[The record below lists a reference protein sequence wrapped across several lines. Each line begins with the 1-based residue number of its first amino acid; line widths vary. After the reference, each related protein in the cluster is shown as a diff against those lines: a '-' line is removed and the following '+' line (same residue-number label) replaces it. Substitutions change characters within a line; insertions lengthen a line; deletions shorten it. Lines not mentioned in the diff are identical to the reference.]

1 MNSEVVAKSGLAI
14 GVIAAS
20 VKQMSELGRLVKGA
34 GYTVAASVEIKPG
47 LCGPLPQ
54 VDVWVANLDLHDPG
68 VRAVMDGL
76 DLDGPPVIYEDD
88 LQLVPDP
95 AAGKTADEK
104 PLLPAEIRQQKERRL
119 ALKLRQLVR
128 DSAVE
133 TRRRAQKVWV
143 LAASTGGPDAVAQFL
158 AGIPDDLDGV
168 AFLYVQHIEHQA
180 LESLQK
186 VVIRHCGWC
195 VENTDETRVIREKTV
210 YLISPRHQIELL
222 EGGVLSPLPDQPW
235 GGRYRPS
242 IDQVIAKVARIYRDR
257 GGAIVF
263 TGMGDDGANSC
274 TMLHHRGGQ
283 VWIQTAASCAIDSM
297 PVSVEKKGCVQF
309 SAAPTELARQFVNLH
324 KHGARPLR
332 P

>member
-1 MNSEVVAKSGLAI
+1 MSSGLAV

-34 GYTVAASVEIKPG
+34 GYTVSASVEIKPG
-47 LCGPLPQ
+47 FAGPLPR

-88 LQLVPDP
+88 LQLVPDAAAQP
-95 AAGKTADEK
+95 AGEK
-104 PLLPAEIRQQKERRL
+104 PLMPAEIRQQKERRL

-128 DSAVE
+128 DSTVE
-133 TRRRAQKVWV
+133 SRRRAQKVWV
-143 LAASTGGPDAVAQFL
+143 LAASTGGPEAVAQFL
-158 AGIPDDLDGV
+158 AGIPDDLSGV
-168 AFLYVQHIEHQA
+168 ALIYVQHIEHQA

-186 VVIRHCGWC
+186 VVKRHCGWN
-195 VENTDETRVIREKTV
+195 VENTDESRVIREKTV
-210 YLISPRHQIELL
+210 YLVSPQHQFELL
-222 EGGVLSPLPDQPW
+222 EGGVLSPLPEPW

-242 IDQVIAKVARIYRDR
+242 IDQVIAKVARIYRER

-274 TMLHHRGGQ
+274 IMLHHRGGQ
-283 VWIQTAASCAIDSM
+283 VWIQTAASCTIDSM
-297 PVSVEKKGCVQF
+297 PVSVAKKGFVHF
-309 SAAPTELARQFVNLH
+309 SAAPAELAQQFVKLH
-324 KHGARPLR
+324 TQGVRP
-332 P
+332 

>member
-1 MNSEVVAKSGLAI
+1 MNSGVAANTGLAI

-20 VKQMSELGRLVKGA
+20 VKQMAELGRLVKGA
-34 GYTVAASVEIKPG
+34 GYAVAASVEIKAG
-47 LCGPLPQ
+47 LRDPLPQ
-54 VDVWVANLDLHDPG
+54 VDVWVANLDLHDPE
-68 VRAVMDGL
+68 VCAVMDGL

-88 LQLVPDP
+88 LQLVSGPSSQ
-95 AAGKTADEK
+95 KADEK

-133 TRRRAQKVWV
+133 TRRRAQHVWV
-143 LAASTGGPDAVAQFL
+143 LAASTGGPDAVAKFL

-186 VVIRHCGWC
+186 VVTRHCGWR
-195 VENTDETRVIREKTV
+195 VESTDVTRVIREKTI
-210 YLISPRHQIELL
+210 YLVSPRHQIELL
-222 EGGVLSPLPDQPW
+222 EGGVLSPLPEQPW

-242 IDQVIAKVARIYRDR
+242 IDQVIAKVARVYRNR
-257 GGAIVF
+257 GGAIIF

-297 PVSVEKKGCVQF
+297 PVSVEKQGCVHF
-309 SAAPTELARQFVNLH
+309 SAAPEELARQFVNLH
-324 KHGARPLR
+324 KQGSRPSGL
-332 P
+332 

>member
-1 MNSEVVAKSGLAI
+1 MNTGLAV

-34 GYTVAASVEIKPG
+34 GYAVAASVEIKPG
-47 LCGPLPQ
+47 LAGPLPE

-88 LQLVPDP
+88 LQLVQDASTTP
-95 AAGKTADEK
+95 ANEK

-128 DSAVE
+128 DPGVE
-133 TRRRAQKVWV
+133 SLRRAQKVWV

-168 AFLYVQHIEHQA
+168 ALLYVQHIEQQA
-180 LESLQK
+180 LESLHK
-186 VVIRHCGWC
+186 VVARHCGWQ
-195 VENTDETRVIREKTV
+195 VDNTDTTRVIREKTV
-210 YLISPRHQIELL
+210 YLVSPQHAFDIL
-222 EGGVLSPLPDQPW
+222 EGGVLSPLPQSW

-242 IDQVIAKVARIYRDR
+242 IDQVIAKVARIYRER

-274 TMLHHRGGQ
+274 NMLHHRGGQ
-283 VWIQTAASCAIDSM
+283 VWVQTADSCAIDSM
-297 PVSVEKKGCVQF
+297 PVSVAKKGFVHF
-309 SAAPTELARQFVNLH
+309 SAAPAELARQFVKLH
-324 KHGARPLR
+324 KQGVRP
-332 P
+332 PQP

>member
-1 MNSEVVAKSGLAI
+1 MSSGLAV

-20 VKQMSELGRLVKGA
+20 VKQMSELMRLVKGA
-34 GYTVAASVEIKPG
+34 GYTVSASVEIKPG
-47 LCGPLPQ
+47 FGGPLPP

-68 VRAVMDGL
+68 VRTVMDGL

-88 LQLVPDP
+88 LQLVPD
-95 AAGKTADEK
+95 AATQSTGEK

-133 TRRRAQKVWV
+133 SRRRAQKVWV
-143 LAASTGGPDAVAQFL
+143 LAASTGGPEAVAQFL
-158 AGIPDDLDGV
+158 AGIPDDLSGV
-168 AFLYVQHIEHQA
+168 ALIYVQHIEQQA

-186 VVIRHCGWC
+186 VVKRHCGWC
-195 VENTDETRVIREKTV
+195 VENTDEARVIREKTV
-210 YLISPRHQIELL
+210 YLVSPQHQFELL
-222 EGGVLSPLPDQPW
+222 EGGVLSPLPEPW

-242 IDQVIAKVARIYRDR
+242 IDQVIAKVARIYRER

-283 VWIQTAASCAIDSM
+283 VWIQTAASCTIDSM
-297 PVSVEKKGCVQF
+297 PVSVAKKGFVHF
-309 SAAPTELARQFVNLH
+309 SAAPAELAQQFVKLH
-324 KHGARPLR
+324 TQGVPPQRP
-332 P
+332 